1 MKHIT
6 RTLSLV
12 LTLALLLGTLLCLP
26 LTAAAASDDGIS
38 FGSSSLYTAAKP
50 YSSTP
55 TTFEAWINL
64 PKSAASGRA
73 GIILGNYGDAVPCI
87 NFEIHPNGRPRLYW
101 SDTSGTTDWIF
112 TNVNVCTG
120 EWLHLTIVRDEAKNE
135 VRCYVDG
142 ALAATLK
149 ITKDTRDLRCTE
161 PFVLGGDWRAENSMF
176 FRGRIR
182 SVAVYSDVRTEDEI
196 NGDMIE
202 PDLDD
207 ALIAHY
213 DLSTLT
219 EDGLL
224 EDLSGNG
231 YDIKKGKQVVWIP
244 EEDKEPVTDFDY
256 TFVAVGDTQVLAQK
270 HQDRFHLVYDW
281 IMDNKDEKNIKFV
294 MGLGDITETSAD
306 KEWEIAMENILRME
320 GVIPFSLVRGNHDST
335 ATFNRYFPYDE
346 YEYLVDGTYGESMI
360 NSWQKFTVGN
370 RKYIVFT
377 LDYGASD
384 AVLNWAADIIE
395 KHPDYN
401 VILTTHC
408 YLFRDGTT
416 LDQGDVCPP
425 ATTGGHNNGDHMWDK
440 LVKNHENIV
449 LVLNGH
455 DPCSRIVTSQDEG
468 ENGNIV
474 TQMLID
480 AQGVDASMGGLGMVA
495 ALHFSEDSDE
505 IQVEYYSTFKE
516 QYFRPENQFT
526 VTLDFVGED
535 PIDES
540 RREEGEQPPVDEQPS
555 EEDPTPDDGEKEP
568 VDDDTVNEQH
578 SETVGVSGLILI
590 IIIAAVIIV
599 ALVVALV
606 IVVLKS
612 KKAK

>member
-38 FGSSSLYTAAKP
+38 FGSSSLYMAAKP